1 MVEEDNNVAL
11 CPCCEQ
17 GKVDAGHEFDICPV
31 CGWED
36 DNYQFA
42 HPDYRGGANKMS
54 LNEARQA
61 YREGRKVA

>member
-1 MVEEDNNVAL
+1 MAARNDGMTL
-11 CPCCEQ
+11 CPCC
-17 GKVDAGHEFDICPV
+17 GKGIVEEGHEFDICSV

-42 HPDYRGGANKMS
+42 HPDYRGGANAMS

-61 YREGRKVA
+61 WREGRKVA